1 MLKKRKEKKEK
12 KKKYVGC
19 RSASFFFEKIVW
31 FGSKTMFKRI
41 RERWEGSKEKT
52 RDGGVF
58 VSHFMSRA

>member
-12 KKKYVGC
+12 EKYVGC

-41 RERWEGSKEKT
+41 RERWEGSKEKKLET
-52 RDGGVF
+52 GEF
-58 VSHFMSRA
+58 L

>member
-19 RSASFFFEKIVW
+19 RSASFFFFEKIVW

-41 RERWEGSKEKT
+41 RERWEGSKEKKLET
-52 RDGGVF
+52 GEF
-58 VSHFMSRA
+58 L